1 MSAPLETYREWYR
14 KKMRADSISFHDT
27 LVLYLAAHDT
37 FLNWSHVPYPAALV
51 FSLPEHPLLAFLADE
66 KLTEEQKR

>member
-27 LVLYLAAHDT
+27 LVLYLAAHDYIT
-37 FLNWSHVPYPAALV
+37 QRW
-51 FSLPEHPLLAFLADE
+51 LAE
-66 KLTEEQKR
+66 T